1 VDVWRNVMGRLPDL
15 SLVVMA
21 WLGDSNARA
30 AAKME
35 MKERRASSSTASAS
49 EDKKSLVHKLANR
62 TCDGCGKIHSSKEGT
77 YLVHF
82 DRVGLDDEEAPTKMV
97 RFCKAGRYEHGDT
110 GNPLCRLRYKT
121 EAAKLYGFG
130 VVKDVLDDV
139 QAIDVVYKANPH
151 YKSAAPS
158 TLINDAMG
166 QLLGDQWVAC
176 GRRVANMNTT
186 DLVAERQAM
195 CRRIRRHRLIVNALE
210 YEYESHPSTAAYRK
224 EKEEEKKEKEDK
236 KRAAAGKRLA
246 HVKAQVESGELSLE
260 DGTLE
265 DPLLL
270 KRLEGVSYNRALEVA
285 KQLSAERQAKREAI
299 AREEAATAR
308 RAAAESRRAAAASEE
323 SQDPRDV
330 RDFRVSL
337 AKETGFC
344 VCMNTPSVVCA
355 NGGCK
360 TCCKEFQARHPT
372 FTCQRHPVRDDGDY
386 ELRRLTTGTT
396 PSDALFAW
404 YERNKL

>member
-1 VDVWRNVMGRLPDL
+1 MRHVPWSFRL
-15 SLVVMA
+15 V
-21 WLGDSNARA
+21 RA
-30 AAKME
+30 A
-35 MKERRASSSTASAS
+35 RRR
-49 EDKKSLVHKLANR
+49 LV
-62 TCDGCGKIHSSKEGT
+62 
-77 YLVHF
+77 
-82 DRVGLDDEEAPTKMV
+82 V

-139 QAIDVVYKANPH
+139 HAIDVVYKANPH

-224 EKEEEKKEKEDK
+224 EKEDKKKEKEDK

-246 HVKAQVESGELSLE
+246 HVKAKVESGELSLE

-285 KQLSAERQAKREAI
+285 KQLSAEAKALLQAKREAI
-299 AREEAATAR
+299 DAQRAREEAAAACRAR
-308 RAAAESRRAAAASEE
+308 RAEAESRRAAAASEE
-323 SQDPRDV
+323 SQDPQDV
-330 RDFRVSL
+330 RRLRVSL

-344 VCMNTPSVVCA
+344 VCMNTPSAYCT

-360 TCCKEFQARHPT
+360 RCCEAFQALLPT
-372 FTCQRHPVRDDGDY
+372 FTCQRHPISYG
-386 ELRRLTTGTT
+386 
-396 PSDALFAW
+396 F
-404 YERNKL
+404 

>member
-1 VDVWRNVMGRLPDL
+1 
-15 SLVVMA
+15 
-21 WLGDSNARA
+21 
-30 AAKME
+30 
-35 MKERRASSSTASAS
+35 
-49 EDKKSLVHKLANR
+49 
-62 TCDGCGKIHSSKEGT
+62 
-77 YLVHF
+77 
-82 DRVGLDDEEAPTKMV
+82 
-97 RFCKAGRYEHGDT
+97 
-110 GNPLCRLRYKT
+110 
-121 EAAKLYGFG
+121 
-130 VVKDVLDDV
+130 
-139 QAIDVVYKANPH
+139 
-151 YKSAAPS
+151 
-158 TLINDAMG
+158 
-166 QLLGDQWVAC
+166 
-176 GRRVANMNTT
+176 MNTT

-236 KRAAAGKRLA
+236 RRAAAGKRLA